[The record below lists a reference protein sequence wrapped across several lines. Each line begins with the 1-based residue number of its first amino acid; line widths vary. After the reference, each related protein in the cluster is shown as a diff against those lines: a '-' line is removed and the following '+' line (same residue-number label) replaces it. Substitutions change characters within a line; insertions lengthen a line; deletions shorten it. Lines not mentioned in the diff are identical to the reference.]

1 MLSLIG
7 ALQSDDKDAPARF
20 RTQFLKMLGHVFGN
34 MGLSLTRGVGA
45 SVSTALRSKSAYKD
59 GDALVRYHEAQL
71 LRLSA
76 NFAYAADVSLMLGG
90 RLKFEELLMGRLS
103 DAMGAIFLG
112 YATLHH
118 FQRNRGIE
126 GLEALAE

>member
-1 MLSLIG
+1 M
-7 ALQSDDKDAPARF
+7 
-20 RTQFLKMLGHVFGN
+20 
-34 MGLSLTRGVGA
+34 RGVG
-45 SVSTALRSKSAYKD
+45 STVSTATRSATAYKD
-59 GDALVRYHEAQL
+59 GDKLVKHHEAQL

-76 NFAYAADVSLMLGG
+76 NFAFCSDLALLLGG

-118 FQRNRGIE
+118 FERNRGSVA
-126 GLEALAE
+126 GLEALAESAMLQLEHEAQVALREAAENFPKPLGAFGGFLMSV